1 MNRHDRPLAIIIG
14 GDTPTRAMLRF
25 LLEDDGCVVAE
36 AGDIEAVTAIPRA
49 EDAALFALIT
59 GDHDRDAA
67 GLLGRLRRHNP
78 AVPIV
83 VLAHTSSLDLRR
95 RVFALGARDVVG
107 LPVAAHDLQVRLRA
121 VLGAQLPYDA
131 ASDPATVVRAGGLTL
146 RTLACQVGD
155 EEDWSAAL
163 TRRETALL
171 QRLMLSPG
179 QVVEHHELL
188 ESIWPEQGAG
198 TANALA
204 VLVGR
209 LRAKLAHPTVPH
221 GYIRTAHGRGYSF
234 DARSAPRLE
243 QDVARPAGLQ
253 VLVVED
259 DRSTVEMIIEI
270 LRMAGYNVTSGVGPD
285 APALARQVQPHVIL
299 LDINMPGMDGVEVR
313 RRLRGSPGTAGI
325 PVIALSAAHNLRLRA
340 GEMGADDYLTK
351 PFSTDELLLRIARW
365 VGRAPASDVASDGG
379 TTPVTPAPGAAS
391 PAR

>member
-67 GLLGRLRRHNP
+67 GLL
-78 AVPIV
+78 
-83 VLAHTSSLDLRR
+83 
-95 RVFALGARDVVG
+95 
-107 LPVAAHDLQVRLRA
+107 
-121 VLGAQLPYDA
+121 
-131 ASDPATVVRAGGLTL
+131 
-146 RTLACQVGD
+146 
-155 EEDWSAAL
+155 
-163 TRRETALL
+163 
-171 QRLMLSPG
+171 
-179 QVVEHHELL
+179 
-188 ESIWPEQGAG
+188 
-198 TANALA
+198 
-204 VLVGR
+204 GR